1 MKALKT
7 VILAMAASGI
17 LLAGGAQAENNLLG
31 QLQQAANEGL
41 NGAGKN
47 TNSTGTTSSLTSLLG
62 GGDSALTSTS
72 ANTRPDRPDLR
83 DRIYDP
89 PLVTLP
95 SQYPPP
101 KWVNTYLPKYRRRG

>member
-47 TNSTGTTSSLTSLLG
+47 TNSTGTTSS
-62 GGDSALTSTS
+62 
-72 ANTRPDRPDLR
+72 
-83 DRIYDP
+83 
-89 PLVTLP
+89 
-95 SQYPPP
+95 
-101 KWVNTYLPKYRRRG
+101 

>member
-41 NGAGKN
+41 NGLALVYSMYCQI
-47 TNSTGTTSSLTSLLG
+47 NSGLLM
-62 GGDSALTSTS
+62 
-72 ANTRPDRPDLR
+72 
-83 DRIYDP
+83 
-89 PLVTLP
+89 
-95 SQYPPP
+95 
-101 KWVNTYLPKYRRRG
+101 